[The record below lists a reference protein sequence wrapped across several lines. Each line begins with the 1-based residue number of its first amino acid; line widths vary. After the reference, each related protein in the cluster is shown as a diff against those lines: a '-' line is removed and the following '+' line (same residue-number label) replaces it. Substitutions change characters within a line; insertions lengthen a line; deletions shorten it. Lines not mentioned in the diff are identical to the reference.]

1 MTREEQAKIILREI
15 DEVYSV
21 STYMEKYVINAIMAG
36 LDEIYSKEE
45 KDRIDEKWKFVSVL
59 PVVLE
64 VTGRNISQKKRED
77 KHVKSNDSKSTG
89 RTAGRIKDQ
98 SGQAGTDKKCADP
111 EYFMGLDQKRKGE
124 GEEWDTE

>member
-1 MTREEQAKIILREI
+1 M
-15 DEVYSV
+15 
-21 STYMEKYVINAIMAG
+21 
-36 LDEIYSKEE
+36 
-45 KDRIDEKWKFVSVL
+45 SVL

-89 RTAGRIKDQ
+89 RPAGRIKNQ

-124 GEEWDTE
+124 GEE

>member
-1 MTREEQAKIILREI
+1 M
-15 DEVYSV
+15 
-21 STYMEKYVINAIMAG
+21 
-36 LDEIYSKEE
+36 
-45 KDRIDEKWKFVSVL
+45 SVL

-89 RTAGRIKDQ
+89 RTAGRIKNQ

-124 GEEWDTE
+124 GEE